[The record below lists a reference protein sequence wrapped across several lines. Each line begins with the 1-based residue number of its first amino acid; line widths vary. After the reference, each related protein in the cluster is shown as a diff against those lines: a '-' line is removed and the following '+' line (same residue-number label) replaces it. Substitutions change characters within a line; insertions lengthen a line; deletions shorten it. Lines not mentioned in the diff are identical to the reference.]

1 MERKV
6 EREVLMGVWLGG
18 GGVEKKNVV
27 GPRCF
32 SLGPPKISCQ
42 NWEKNEGRKQKPQNG

>member
-6 EREVLMGVWLGG
+6 ERSFNGCLVGRRGSG
-18 GGVEKKNVV
+18 KKNVV

-32 SLGPPKISCQ
+32 SLGPPKISRQ